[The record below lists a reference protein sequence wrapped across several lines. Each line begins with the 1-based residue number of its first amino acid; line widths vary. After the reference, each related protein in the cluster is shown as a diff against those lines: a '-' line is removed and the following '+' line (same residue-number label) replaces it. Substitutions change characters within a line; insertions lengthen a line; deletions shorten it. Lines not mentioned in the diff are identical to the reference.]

1 MTKGEGEMSGKK
13 LFLIMVLVAFTVALA
28 APAFADY
35 PLKTVK
41 LITHSSPGGGT
52 DRFLRQAVGYL
63 GPIMGVDFVVE
74 NVRGGSGAKAMAAL
88 APAAPDGGTFYGS
101 TPTYINTSLLS
112 KPEYTYKDLE
122 PVVCVFLD
130 PMVAYTAADSK
141 FKTLKEAVD
150 YARNNPG
157 KGTWGTGTATE
168 LGTEIIQR
176 LKRIAGV
183 DDVNVVS
190 FEGGGDLMLNVL
202 SGRLDFGMGEPGEI
216 LAQLQEGKLRIL
228 ATFTDGQVKGLGAP
242 TAREQGYDVVL
253 TKFRGIVGPKG
264 LPADVVAAWEAAI
277 PKLLDLPEYRKVYEG
292 DYLIPNFMPQ
302 KDFKPYVEKRAADIE
317 AYFKEIGIIK

>member
-1 MTKGEGEMSGKK
+1 MKMKSVFVAMMALSLVV
-13 LFLIMVLVAFTVALA
+13 LFSATVLAE
-28 APAFADY
+28 Y
-35 PLKTVK
+35 PVKNVK

-63 GPIMGVDFVVE
+63 GPIMGVNFVVE

-88 APAAPDGGTFYGS
+88 APAPADGSTFYGS

-130 PMVAYTAADSK
+130 PMVAYTAADSP
-141 FKTLKEAVD
+141 FKTLKDAVE
-150 YARNNPG
+150 YARENPG
-157 KGTWGTGTATE
+157 KATWGTGTATE

-176 LKRIAGV
+176 LKRIADVG
-183 DDVNVVS
+183 DVNVVS

-202 SGRLDFGMGEPGEI
+202 SGRLNFGMGEPGEI
-216 LAQLQEGKLRIL
+216 LSQLQDGKLRIL
-228 ATFTDGQVKGLGAP
+228 ATFTDERVKGLGVP
-242 TAREQGYDVVL
+242 TAKEQGYDVVL

-264 LPADVVAAWEAAI
+264 LPDNVVMAWEDAI
-277 PKLLDLPEYRKVYEG
+277 PKLLALPEYKKIYEG

-302 KDFKPYVEKRAADIE
+302 KEFIPYVNKRAADIE

>member
-1 MTKGEGEMSGKK
+1 MSGRK
-13 LFLIMVLVAFTVALA
+13 LLLILVLVAFAVGLS
-28 APAFADY
+28 APAFAEY
-35 PLKTVK
+35 PVKTVR

-141 FKTLKEAVD
+141 FKTLKDAVEF
-150 YARNNPG
+150 AKNNPG
-157 KGTWGTGTATE
+157 KGTWGTGTPTE

-176 LKRIAGV
+176 LKRMAGV
-183 DDVNVVS
+183 TDVNVVS

-216 LAQLQEGKLRIL
+216 LSQLQEGKLRIL
-228 ATFTDGQVKGLGAP
+228 ATFTDQEVKGLGAP
-242 TAREQGYDVVL
+242 TAKSQGYDVVL

-264 LPADVVAAWEAAI
+264 LPENVVKAWEDAI
-277 PKLLDLPEYRKVYEG
+277 PKLLALPEYKKVYEG

-302 KDFKPYVEKRAADIE
+302 KEFKPYVEKRAADIE

>member
-1 MTKGEGEMSGKK
+1 MSKKK
-13 LFLIMVLVAFTVALA
+13 LLLVFVVFAFALSMSV
-28 APAFADY
+28 PVFADY
-35 PLKTVK
+35 PVKTVR

-88 APAAPDGGTFYGS
+88 APAPADGSTFYGS

-112 KPEYTYKDLE
+112 KPEYTWKDLE

-141 FKTLKEAVD
+141 FKTLKDAVE
-150 YARNNPG
+150 YAKNNPG
-157 KGTWGTGTATE
+157 KGKWGTGTPTE

-176 LKRIAGV
+176 LKGMAGV
-183 DDVNVVS
+183 DDVNLVS

-216 LAQLQEGKLRIL
+216 LSQLQEGKLRLL
-228 ATFTDGQVKGLGAP
+228 ATFTDERVKGLGAP
-242 TAREQGYDVVL
+242 TAKEQGYDVVL

-264 LPADVVAAWEAAI
+264 LPDNVVKAWEDAI
-277 PKLLDLPEYRKVYEG
+277 PKLLALPEYKKIYEG

-302 KDFKPYVEKRAADIE
+302 KEFKPYVEKRAADIE
-317 AYFKEIGIIK
+317 AYFKGIGLIK